1 MMGCIAAKRF
11 AHAVIQQMH
20 AINHVSMCGK
30 NHSISC
36 PDNNNKTKRIEKN
49 IIRQNSEEL
58 ISSVECHFPDSR
70 FQTSAGLRPLRNDF

>member
-36 PDNNNKTKRIEKN
+36 PDNNNKTKIIEKN
-49 IIRQNSEEL
+49 IIR
-58 ISSVECHFPDSR
+58 
-70 FQTSAGLRPLRNDF
+70 